1 MIYDCFIFF
10 NELDLLEIRLNTL
23 NDVVDKFVLVE
34 ATKTHS
40 NKSKPLYFE
49 KNKARFSK
57 FLHKIEHIIVDDY
70 PPYEDSWTYENHQRN
85 CIELGLKNCQ
95 PGDIIIISDCDEIP
109 NPKTIIE
116 NKDVAGIKVLE
127 QNLYYYYLNYISEV
141 QTNWLLGTRML
152 TYKDFLNGLD
162 DAEFPEEAYLK
173 RTINQGTTATKI
185 RFAQGK
191 ILQNGGWHFSYLG
204 GAKKISE
211 KIKAFSHQEFNNRKN
226 ANIKNIETAIANGND
241 IFGRDYKFKVVDLD
255 NTFPEYILENQNEY
269 SHLIFSSENIIK
281 KRNNPYLFFLKYPFG
296 LKVK

>member
-23 NDVVDKFVLVE
+23 NDVVDRFVLVE

-40 NKSKPLYFE
+40 NKPKPLHFK

-70 PPYEDSWTYENHQRN
+70 PPYEDSWTFENHQRN
-85 CIELGLKNCQ
+85 CIERGLKNCQ
-95 PGDIIIISDCDEIP
+95 PDDIIIISDCDEIP

-127 QNLYYYYLNYISEV
+127 QNLYYYYFNYICEN
-141 QTNWLLGTRML
+141 QTKWLLGTRML
-152 TYKDFLNGLD
+152 TYKDFLHGLD
-162 DAEFPEEAYLK
+162 DVVFSDEAYLK
-173 RTINQGTTATKI
+173 KNINYGTTATKI
-185 RFAQGK
+185 RFAQGL
-191 ILQNGGWHFSYLG
+191 ILENGGWHFSYLG

-226 ANIKNIETAIANGND
+226 SNIKNIEKAIVNGND
-241 IFGRDYKFKVVDLD
+241 IFGRDYKFKVIELD
-255 NTFPEYILENQNEY
+255 NTFPEYILNNQGKY
-269 SHLIFSSENIIK
+269 SHLIFSPENIIK
-281 KRNNPYLFFLKYPFG
+281 KQNNPYLFFLK
-296 LKVK
+296 